1 MRVQRVP
8 HDPGGV
14 AYALLDDADQPIPEV
29 AAFLRHLAAR
39 DCSPNTLAAYA
50 YDLLHF
56 FQFLARQQLT
66 LHQFTAVHALALL
79 EYLRQVPSRR
89 RAQRLDLVLCTT
101 DAGHAA
107 TRLAP
112 ATINRIISAIS
123 SFYEFLI
130 VSGHRVALH

>member
-14 AYALLDDADQPIPEV
+14 PYALLDDADQPISEV

-39 DCSPNTLAAYA
+39 DCSPNTLAAYT

-56 FQFLARQQLT
+56 FRFLARQRLT
-66 LHQFTAVHALALL
+66 IHQFTAVQSLLLL

-89 RAQRLDLVLCTT
+89 HAQVSPRL
-101 DAGHAA
+101 
-107 TRLAP
+107 R
-112 ATINRIISAIS
+112 R
-123 SFYEFLI
+123 
-130 VSGHRVALH
+130 